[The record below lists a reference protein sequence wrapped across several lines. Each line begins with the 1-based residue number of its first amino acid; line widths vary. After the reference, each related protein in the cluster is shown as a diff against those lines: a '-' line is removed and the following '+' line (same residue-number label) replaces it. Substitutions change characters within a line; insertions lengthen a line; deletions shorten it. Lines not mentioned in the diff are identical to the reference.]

1 MEGESAPREGESAE
15 ALAARRK
22 ADKERKAAEKAEKEL
37 QKEANR
43 KAREAAQK
51 VKEVGGAAEADV
63 VAPRVT
69 LRNYETHDFA
79 NMFIQS
85 DCPAAA
91 RTWTSIGDLTATLA
105 GQKVWVRGRMATSRK
120 QGKMLCFLQLRESIH
135 TVQAVVFSKE
145 SDIVP
150 FAAQLPRESVV
161 DVYGEIS
168 LPIEP
173 IASCTQSAVELQ
185 VRTQRTGQPSA
196 QPYSTASQHSLK
208 AKPAYR
214 TALQRSPYAQP
225 FARITLRPS
234 TLRPSTAQVHK
245 LFCVSRSA
253 PELPLQ
259 LEDAARSEAALA
271 ADPELPRVNQD
282 VRLNNRVIDLR
293 VPASQVRTC
302 SPCRCCRCCTAH
314 TQRTPEYSS
323 SMDVQRR
330 PSSGCSLVCAS
341 SSVASCAHKVSQR
354 STRRSL
360 WPRHLRA
367 GPTSSRSNTLVAQLT
382 WRSRRSSTSR
392 WL

>member
-1 MEGESAPREGESAE
+1 MNGRAHFNHPVLVLTAVGSLVDVSAPLHLRGKSSPTDMEGESAPREGESAE

-51 VKEVGGAAEADV
+51 VKEAGGAAEADV
-63 VAPRVT
+63 IAPRVT

-234 TLRPSTAQVHK
+234 TLRPSTLRPSTAQVHK

-302 SPCRCCRCCTAH
+302 SP
-314 TQRTPEYSS
+314 
-323 SMDVQRR
+323 
-330 PSSGCSLVCAS
+330 
-341 SSVASCAHKVSQR
+341 
-354 STRRSL
+354 
-360 WPRHLRA
+360 
-367 GPTSSRSNTLVAQLT
+367 
-382 WRSRRSSTSR
+382 
-392 WL
+392 

>member
-1 MEGESAPREGESAE
+1 MQTPNMNGRAHFNHPVLVLTAVGSLVDVSAPLHLRGKSSPPDMEGESAPREGESAE

-22 ADKERKAAEKAEKEL
+22 ADKERKAAEKAEQEL

-51 VKEVGGAAEADV
+51 VKEAGGAAEADV
-63 VAPRVT
+63 IAPRVT

-168 LPIEP
+168 LPNEP

-185 VRTQRTGQPSA
+185 VRTQRTK
-196 QPYSTASQHSLK
+196 QPYSTALQHNLAGQHHS
-208 AKPAYR
+208 
-214 TALQRSPYAQP
+214 TALKHSRLTEQPYSAALMHSPSQGSSSDHP
-225 FARITLRPS
+225 LR
-234 TLRPSTAQVHK
+234 R
-245 LFCVSRSA
+245 SRSSSA
-253 PELPLQ
+253 S
-259 LEDAARSEAALA
+259 AA
-271 ADPELPRVNQD
+271 
-282 VRLNNRVIDLR
+282 
-293 VPASQVRTC
+293 
-302 SPCRCCRCCTAH
+302 
-314 TQRTPEYSS
+314 
-323 SMDVQRR
+323 RR
-330 PSSGCSLVCAS
+330 PSCHFS
-341 SSVASCAHKVSQR
+341 SRMRRARRQR
-354 STRRSL
+354 LRPILSFRGSTRMF
-360 WPRHLRA
+360 A
-367 GPTSSRSNTLVAQLT
+367 
-382 WRSRRSSTSR
+382 STIA
-392 WL
+392 

>member
-225 FARITLRPS
+225 SQGSPS
-234 TLRPSTAQVHK
+234 DHPPSDHPPSD
-245 LFCVSRSA
+245 LPPSD
-253 PELPLQ
+253 LPLRRSISSFAS
-259 LEDAARSEAALA
+259 AA
-271 ADPELPRVNQD
+271 
-282 VRLNNRVIDLR
+282 
-293 VPASQVRTC
+293 
-302 SPCRCCRCCTAH
+302 
-314 TQRTPEYSS
+314 
-323 SMDVQRR
+323 RR
-330 PSSGCSLVCAS
+330 PSCHFS
-341 SSVASCAHKVSQR
+341 SRTRRARRQR
-354 STRRSL
+354 LRPILSFRGSTRMF
-360 WPRHLRA
+360 A
-367 GPTSSRSNTLVAQLT
+367 
-382 WRSRRSSTSR
+382 STIA
-392 WL
+392 